1 VEILT
6 PPAGVRSILRK
17 IDGVDGRW
25 YFAGGGGELVGQTIA
40 NCRITTVLARER
52 GRAIYAAEDLRHDR
66 TLTIEVW
73 QSDPSRDAR
82 MVPGLA
88 DEIRAVNA
96 LGHPNIAQV
105 LEAGTAEDGQPYRV
119 TEILDGETLAAR
131 LRVQACVRAAEAVA
145 IAREVAGALAAAHAA
160 GIVHGHLTAPSVFIT
175 LDPTAGRGERV
186 KLLDFGIEPGLGG
199 KALEGRA
206 DVHALGELLFE
217 MLCGTPPSL
226 VECADEGLPPPR
238 SLNPDVPE
246 PLEELIL
253 AVLTPGE
260 GNDRFTTMAAFQRAL
275 DSLAPGSAAASAV
288 TCPAESE
295 ETARPSLG
303 TSAFDVPPVVPTPA
317 PVAPAAVAS
326 ATSRLLAWLRGLA
339 APGRRARAAAGVAVV
354 ALGFLVPILASRT
367 GGSRPAGR
375 TPPPAARL
383 QAASGVAMMPA
394 PLVPTKVLDPGP
406 ASPES
411 PPSTD
416 AFVGP
421 PAQGPGERACSISI
435 GSQPWSE
442 VWIDGKSI
450 GRHTPLVRYK
460 VPCGRHTLTLKSAE
474 LAAAKSAVITLNPGR
489 RLKRLFR
496 FAEPETIKARP

>member
-40 NCRITTVLARER
+40 NCRITTALARER
-52 GRAIYAAEDLRHDR
+52 GRAIYAAEDARHDR

-82 MVPGLA
+82 MVPGLP
-88 DEIRAVNA
+88 DDVRAANA

-105 LEAGTAEDGQPYRV
+105 LEAGTSEDGQPYRV
-119 TEILDGETLAAR
+119 TELLDGETLAAR
-131 LRVQACVRAAEAVA
+131 LRVQACVRAPEAVA
-145 IAREVAGALAAAHAA
+145 IAREVAGALAAAHEQ
-160 GIVHGHLTAPSVFIT
+160 GIVHGHLTAASVFIT
-175 LDPTAGRGERV
+175 LDPSAARGERV
-186 KLLDFGIEPGLGG
+186 KLLDFGIEPGLEG
-199 KALEGRA
+199 KALDARA
-206 DVHALGELLFE
+206 DVRALGELLFE
-217 MLCGTPPSL
+217 MLCGTPPFL
-226 VECADEGLPPPR
+226 DECADEGLPQPR

-260 GNDRFTTMAAFQRAL
+260 GKDRFTTMAALRRAL
-275 DSLAPGSAAASAV
+275 DSLAPGSAASPI
-288 TCPAESE
+288 CPAESE

-317 PVAPAAVAS
+317 PVAPVAVAS

-339 APGRRARAAAGVAVV
+339 APGRRARAAAGLAVV
-354 ALGFLVPILASRT
+354 ALVFLVPIFAGRT
-367 GGSRPAGR
+367 GNSRPANR
-375 TPPPAARL
+375 TPPAARL
-383 QAASGVAMMPA
+383 PVASGVAMMPA
-394 PLVPTKVLDPGP
+394 PLAPTKALDPGP

-411 PPSTD
+411 PPATD
-416 AFVGP
+416 AFAGP
-421 PAQGPGERACSISI
+421 PAQAPGERACSISI
-435 GSQPWSE
+435 GSQPWSD

-460 VPCGRHTLTLKSAE
+460 IPCGRHTLTLKSAE